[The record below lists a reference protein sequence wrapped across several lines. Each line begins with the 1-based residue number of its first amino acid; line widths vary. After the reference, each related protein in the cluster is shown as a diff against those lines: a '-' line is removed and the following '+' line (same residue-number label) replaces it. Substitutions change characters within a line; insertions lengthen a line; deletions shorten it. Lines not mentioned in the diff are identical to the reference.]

1 MQYPS
6 SIHSFTQITALLDH
20 HALAVNRTFSHHT
33 VSECFHKLQ
42 VETNSLNKA
51 RLLACSMPNANAW
64 ISALPSQ
71 QNKIFL
77 FGMIYLY
84 EQMARNAHLQPRPSL
99 FSLAYAFQGFFWT
112 PCFSIASWGPEKKL
126 HTFSLHLLKDQQI
139 YFSHITRWEKIWFL
153 MLQLLAHF
161 NTHTTTV
168 QLNQRALLAI
178 PMLTRGKSRITR
190 KDLPDFLWRVF
201 ARSP

>member
-20 HALAVNRTFSHHT
+20 HALIVNRTFSHHT

-84 EQMARNAHLQPRPSL
+84 EKMARNAHLQPRPSL
-99 FSLAYAFQGFFWT
+99 FSLAYAFQGFFGHH
-112 PCFSIASWGPEKKL
+112 AS
-126 HTFSLHLLKDQQI
+126 LL
-139 YFSHITRWEKIWFL
+139 
-153 MLQLLAHF
+153 LLGVLKRNSTHF
-161 NTHTTTV
+161 PFIFWKTS
-168 QLNQRALLAI
+168 RYISPILLV
-178 PMLTRGKSRITR
+178 GKRFGS
-190 KDLPDFLWRVF
+190 
-201 ARSP
+201 